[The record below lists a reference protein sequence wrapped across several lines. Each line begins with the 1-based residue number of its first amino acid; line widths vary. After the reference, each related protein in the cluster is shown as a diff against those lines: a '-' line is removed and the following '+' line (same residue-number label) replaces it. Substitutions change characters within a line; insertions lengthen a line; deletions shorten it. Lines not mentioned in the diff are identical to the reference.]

1 MKRFKNGDILIKD
14 KADYYFEY
22 DTKKEKDVSVVDCIQ
37 DAKAAELALLY
48 LYGVVCKGKKVDGGM
63 FPTNPFSNSDMNDYF
78 DAIMRKLGESE
89 GNGSEERK
97 M

>member
-1 MKRFKNGDILIKD
+1 MKRFDNGDILIKD
-14 KADYYFEY
+14 KVDYSFEY
-22 DTKKEKDVSVVDCIQ
+22 DTTDKKDVSVVDCIQ

-63 FPTNPFSNSDMNDYF
+63 FPANPFSNSGMNDCF

-89 GNGSEERK
+89 GNESE
-97 M
+97 